1 MRARLTSAG
10 LMVLLVGMS
19 VLSEPAKG
27 QTAATPLFPAPFVVE
42 HRVRERQADGSVFE
56 TETVRSTY
64 AYSWL
69 VSERPDKSRV
79 IVDFSRGEITEVRP
93 SAGTYWVL
101 SFGQMTDL
109 KARLARA
116 EQRTPAPRPK
126 SALAVAPVEIRVEE
140 VAEESGSRRRAALGE
155 SASGATKRL
164 RASAGERVVDVWV
177 DPSVRLSAAAQ
188 DALDSFTRAI
198 SGPSATAAPASAE
211 LIGAARRRAGGAF
224 VVRSVRTSG
233 GGGEI
238 EEIVEKLGPAASVPG
253 TLLVPEEG
261 LRRVPSPL
269 EVVVSF
275 AEEEAARRA
284 PALPR

>member
-1 MRARLTSAG
+1 MSLSRIGFTALFAAGAFVVPRAA
-10 LMVLLVGMS
+10 
-19 VLSEPAKG
+19 G
-27 QTAATPLFPAPFVVE
+27 QTPSASLFPAPFVVE

-56 TETVRSTY
+56 SETVRSTY

-101 SFGQMTDL
+101 SFGQMTDM

-126 SALAVAPVEIRVEE
+126 SALATSPVEIKVDE
-140 VAEESGSRRRAALGE
+140 VAEETGSRRRAAVGE
-155 SASGATKRL
+155 STAGATKRL
-164 RASAGERVVDVWV
+164 RASAGDRVVDVWV

-198 SGPSATAAPASAE
+198 SGPSAAATPASAE
-211 LIGAARRRAGGAF
+211 LIGAARRKAGGAF

-238 EEIVEKLGPAASVPG
+238 EEIVEKLAPAASVPRA
-253 TLLVPEEG
+253 LLVPEEG